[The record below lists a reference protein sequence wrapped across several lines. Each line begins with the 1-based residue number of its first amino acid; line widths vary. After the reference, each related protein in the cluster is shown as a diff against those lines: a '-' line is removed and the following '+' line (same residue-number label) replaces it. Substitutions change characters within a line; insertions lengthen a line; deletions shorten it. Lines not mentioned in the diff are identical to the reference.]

1 MKFQKNKLNEKN
13 IINNFLK
20 KLNFNKKGTFN
31 FENDAAYLNLINN
44 KYKIAITT
52 DTIIENVDFFKN
64 DDPKSIAQK
73 IMTVNLSD
81 IYAMG
86 ANPKSY
92 VMNLCLPSYIDNDWL
107 NIFSKQLKKLQL
119 QYGC

>member
-1 MKFQKNKLNEKN
+1 MKLQKNKLNEKN

-52 DTIIENVDFFKN
+52 DTILENVDFFKN

-81 IYAMG
+81 I
-86 ANPKSY
+86 
-92 VMNLCLPSYIDNDWL
+92 
-107 NIFSKQLKKLQL
+107 
-119 QYGC
+119 